1 MLAILWYAR
10 FTCSFYVLFFRYFSD
25 LKDSEREAQYKAL
38 LEAEVEAALKRR
50 QAEHQNELAAQRADE
65 IARHGKLAEKMEAGY
80 AAKHGKM
87 ALTIQQLR
95 KQLRGSGGDT
105 VPGVSHSSHHI
116 SSQIN
121 VRIDEVR
128 PNPDNLSREEH
139 ATSVQDLNKKL
150 RAAKGETKTALVFA
164 AQDKENLVLD
174 HDAAVD
180 SLDKAVHDLREQLQA
195 ANAAGRKDLLE
206 LQNGLRMEYAVKVAG
221 LEAQLADKTTGR
233 NSAAA
238 AVAAAAAE
246 AKAAAAASDTLTLS
260 ALRDAQERAGELSA
274 ENSRLELLL
283 KQQAAEHARNDH
295 DELEKLKAANDKA
308 LRDLAYEHAENQ
320 AELEQD
326 KLQVKLEMLDVRE
339 QSSKALASQKL
350 ASDEAQRKLK
360 ADARNEQRRL
370 LEELTAEHEAA
381 LAERKGVHAGAVE
394 AADAVNRAAIEEL
407 RGRISEQLLASHDA
421 RSVLTNLQSQL
432 KVEKL
437 ARSDLEAKLA
447 AESESAHQRLQ
458 VRAACFLPSARL
470 TVHPALVLRPCGC
483 EDGGARC

>member
-1 MLAILWYAR
+1 MTPAGVSLSFRLSFEQYLPSPCFTTPAHCQPAPPSLHADGSGLPPCDGCRSAPTCDICCRVGSGALQQYGDCTLRKVVDQAR
-10 FTCSFYVLFFRYFSD
+10 WW
-25 LKDSEREAQYKAL
+25 
-38 LEAEVEAALKRR
+38 AAL
-50 QAEHQNELAAQRADE
+50 
-65 IARHGKLAEKMEAGY
+65 GVC
-80 AAKHGKM
+80 
-87 ALTIQQLR
+87 ALCSI
-95 KQLRGSGGDT
+95 
-105 VPGVSHSSHHI
+105 
-116 SSQIN
+116 
-121 VRIDEVR
+121 
-128 PNPDNLSREEH
+128 
-139 ATSVQDLNKKL
+139 
-150 RAAKGETKTALVFA
+150 KGEVDAEALSV
-164 AQDKENLVLD
+164 K
-174 HDAAVD
+174 
-180 SLDKAVHDLREQLQA
+180 
-195 ANAAGRKDLLE
+195 LLT
-206 LQNGLRMEYAVKVAG
+206 R
-221 LEAQLADKTTGR
+221 LADKKHRGNASGGWHKACR
-233 NSAAA
+233 DK
-238 AVAAAAAE
+238 VVCWKLK